1 MKFTVISSLL
11 LIFSVFMLTIPKA
24 VHADV
29 VGIWLFDE
37 GKGKV
42 VKDASGNGHDGEI
55 VGKVDWADG
64 KFNAGLK
71 FDGGN
76 VKIPHQDNMNL
87 ELFTITAWSKVP
99 AVVDPY
105 QMIVGKEAWPDRN
118 YSMWIRPGVMTFG
131 FTTPGAA
138 QDIQVGSKDVTDG
151 QWHFVVGVYDKKNLT
166 PYVDGEGLNPRG
178 AAAKPAINQAPLM
191 IGAQPPNGGGP
202 LKGQIDEVAV
212 YNTALNEKEIKS
224 IMGGLANQ
232 FKAVDSRSKLTTT
245 WAKIKTE

>member
-1 MKFTVISSLL
+1 MKFVMLASLG
-11 LIFSVFMLTIPKA
+11 LIFSIFTFTMPQPTN
-24 VHADV
+24 ADV

-37 GKGKV
+37 DKGKV

-55 VGKVDWADG
+55 VGKVDWAAG
-64 KFNAGLK
+64 KFGASLK

-87 ELFTITAWSKVP
+87 EQFTITAWVKVP
-99 AVVDPY
+99 AVVEPY

-138 QDIQVGSKDVTDG
+138 QDIQVGSKEVTDG
-151 QWHFVVGVYDKKNLT
+151 QWHFVTGVYDKKSLM
-166 PYVDGEGLNPRG
+166 PYVDGALLNPQG
-178 AAAKPAINQAPLM
+178 AAVKPATNQAPLM

-212 YNTALNEKEIKS
+212 YNTALKEKEIKS
-224 IMGGLANQ
+224 IMEGLAEQ
-232 FKAVDSRSKLTTT
+232 LKAVEPGGKLATM
-245 WAKIKTE
+245 WARIKAR